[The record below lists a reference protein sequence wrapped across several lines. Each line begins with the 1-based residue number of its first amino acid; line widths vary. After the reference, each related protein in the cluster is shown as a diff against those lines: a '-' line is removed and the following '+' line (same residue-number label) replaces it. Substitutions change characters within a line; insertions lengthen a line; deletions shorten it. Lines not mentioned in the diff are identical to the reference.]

1 MSSTTSRTTRALSAA
16 AAALLLLVS
25 CGTPTGEGPAGEGTS
40 PAAGATAT
48 GAGSPSSPPP
58 ASEEPTEEPTE
69 SPTATG
75 EPTAAPTGSG
85 TPTGS
90 PTASESPTGPP
101 TGSPSATPTTTPTAG
116 PTETA
121 APVELVTY
129 SGTAADAAFA
139 FELPATWSVDGEFS
153 DVGGTVTVLGPD
165 GAPLGDLSVLIA
177 WGAECGPDCS
187 MPPVVHLGDV
197 PGGVPLSSSGEFVVR
212 SVAMDLSAAPELR
225 NAYGWSDSVR
235 LVTSL
240 TGADD
245 PPPTAMLPHVMYG
258 LGQVETGVVAP
269 NGITYRTVIFSSIH
283 DFPTLEAARE
293 YAASE
298 EHRQI
303 EAMIA
308 SFRA

>member
-1 MSSTTSRTTRALSAA
+1 MSSTTSRRTRALSAA

-25 CGTPTGEGPAGEGTS
+25 CGTPAGEEPAGEGTS

-48 GAGSPSSPPP
+48 GSPSSPP
-58 ASEEPTEEPTE
+58 AATEEPTE
-69 SPTATG
+69 SPTA
-75 EPTAAPTGSG
+75 APTDTGA
-85 TPTGS
+85 PTGS
-90 PTASESPTGPP
+90 PTASEAPTGEPP
-101 TGSPSATPTTTPTAG
+101 GSPSATPTTSPTAG

-153 DVGGTVTVLGPD
+153 DVGGTVPVLGPD
-165 GAPLGDLSVLIA
+165 GAPLGHLSVLVA

-187 MPPVVHLGDV
+187 MPPVVHLGDL

-212 SVAMDLSAAPELR
+212 SVAMDLTAAPELR
-225 NAYGWSDSVR
+225 NAYGWPDAVR

-240 TGADD
+240 TDADV
-245 PPPTAMLPHVMYG
+245 PPPTGMLPHVMYG

-269 NGITYRTVIFSSIH
+269 NGITYRTVIFSSVH
-283 DFPTLEAARE
+283 DFPTLGAARE

>member
-40 PAAGATAT
+40 PAASATAT
-48 GAGSPSSPPP
+48 GAESPSSPPP
-58 ASEEPTEEPTE
+58 ASEEPTEEPTGEPAE

-75 EPTAAPTGSG
+75 EPTAAPT
-85 TPTGS
+85 
-90 PTASESPTGPP
+90 ASEPP
-101 TGSPSATPTTTPTAG
+101 TGSPSGSPTATPTTSPSPTTSPTAG

-212 SVAMDLSAAPELR
+212 SVAMDLTSAPEVR
-225 NAYGWSDSVR
+225 NAYGWSDAVR

-240 TGADD
+240 TDADD

-258 LGQVETGVVAP
+258 LGQVEAGVVAP